1 MARRRNPRKAGNAQ
15 SQRGGIPINSAARTK
30 RLTTIHQN
38 AAGIDVGAT
47 QHYVAVPEGRDEV
60 SVRCFGAFT
69 ADLIALA
76 DWLVQCGVTTVAM
89 ESTGV
94 YWIPLFELLQQRGLE
109 VRLVNPAHLKSV
121 RGRKT
126 DVLDCQWIQQLHS
139 YGLLQGSFHP
149 DDKTG
154 VLRSYMRQR
163 ATLVC
168 YAGQHVQHIQKAL
181 EQMNLK
187 LTEVVSDI
195 MGVTGMAILDAILA
209 GERDPQKL
217 AALRHERCH
226 NDEATIA
233 LALQGNWRADHLFA
247 LQQAMDLYRYYHQK
261 LTELDQQIEA
271 HLKTFEDKSAG
282 KKLRRRLLRRR
293 QWAVNEPRMDLR
305 SYLHQMTG
313 MDLDIPGLGGH
324 LLLGII
330 SEVGLDMSLW
340 PTEKHFAS
348 WLCLCPGNHKTGG
361 KQSSGKTRTRK
372 SKCRAAHLFRLGAQT
387 LLRSKTALGAFARR
401 MRAKL
406 GAPKAITAVAH
417 KLAKIFYNALRH
429 GQDYVDQGAAAYE
442 AQYRQQTVRYLERR
456 AASLG
461 MRLEPMEAEPAQA

>member
-1 MARRRNPRKAGNAQ
+1 MARRRNAPKSPAAQ
-15 SQRGGIPINSAARTK
+15 VQRGGIPITTARLQ
-30 RLTTIHQN
+30 RLKPTHQN
-38 AAGIDVGAT
+38 AAGVDVGAT

-60 SVRCFGAFT
+60 SVRCFGTFT

-76 DWLVQCGVTTVAM
+76 DWLVQCGVETVAM

-94 YWIPLFELLQQRGLE
+94 YWIPLFETLQQRGLE
-109 VRLVNPAHLKSV
+109 VKVVNPAHLKTV

-126 DVLDCQWIQQLHS
+126 DVQDCQWIQQLHS
-139 YGLLQGSFHP
+139 YGLLRGSFHP
-149 DDKTG
+149 DEKIG
-154 VLRSYMRQR
+154 VLRSYMRHR
-163 ATLVC
+163 ATLVS

-195 MGVTGMAILDAILA
+195 MGLTGTSILDAILA
-209 GERDPQKL
+209 GERDPHKL

-226 NDEATIA
+226 NDEAIIA
-233 LALQGNWRADHLFA
+233 LALQGNWREDHLFA

-261 LTELDQQIEA
+261 MAEVDQQIEA
-271 HLKTFEDKSAG
+271 HLRTFEDKSGG
-282 KKLRRRLLRRR
+282 KKLRRRVLRRR
-293 QWAVNEPRMDLR
+293 QASVNEPHMDLR
-305 SYLHQMTG
+305 SHLHQMTG

-330 SEVGLDMSLW
+330 SEVGLDMSRW

-387 LLRSKTALGAFARR
+387 LLRSKCALGAFARR

-429 GQDYVDQGAAAYE
+429 GKDYVDQGAAAYE
-442 AQYRQQTVRYLERR
+442 AQFREQSLRYLQRR
-456 AASLG
+456 AATLG
-461 MRLEPMEAEPAQA
+461 MRLEPVEAEPAQA